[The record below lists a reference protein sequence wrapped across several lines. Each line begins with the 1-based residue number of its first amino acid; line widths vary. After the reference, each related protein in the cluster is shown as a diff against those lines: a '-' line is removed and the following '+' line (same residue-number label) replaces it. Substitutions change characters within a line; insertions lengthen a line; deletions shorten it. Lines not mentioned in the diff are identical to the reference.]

1 MPRKSRPLDR
11 TSGAP
16 RDTDII
22 VIACEDTHAVK
33 QYFAKFRTKR
43 TQYKVLPTLDGKSSP
58 RAVLERLNT
67 YKAEYATEEGDE
79 LWICIDADHWIRGGH
94 QAEFSQVLQDCHSKG
109 YGIAISNPCF
119 EVWLL
124 MHFVEI
130 DDAELCRI
138 LKRNSP
144 EAVADDDKKSIRCD
158 KIEARLRTCAGG
170 YNKSN
175 VARLSLTAE
184 QVLHAI
190 ARARAVDGTGDVPE
204 CPGTRVYL
212 LVEKLQS
219 RGSIELT

>member
-1 MPRKSRPLDR
+1 MPRQNRPLDR

-16 RDTDII
+16 RDANII

-43 TQYKVLPTLDGKSSP
+43 TQYKVLPTLDGNSLP
-58 RAVLERLNT
+58 RAVLDRLNT
-67 YKAEYATEEGDE
+67 YKNEYATEDGDE

-94 QAEFSQVLQDCHSKG
+94 QAEFSQVLQECHSKG

-130 DDAELCRI
+130 DGAELSRI
-138 LKRNSP
+138 LKKNAS
-144 EAVADDDKKSIRCD
+144 EAITGDDKESIRCD
-158 KIEARLRTCAGG
+158 KIEARLRKCAGG

-175 VARLSLTAE
+175 VAGLLLTTE
-184 QVLHAI
+184 QVLNAI
-190 ARARAVDGTGDVPE
+190 ARARAADGKGSVPG